1 MSENN
6 REYDGNENVENS
18 EPDTGAE
25 DSNKD
30 GVVIKKQHII
40 FLVMIFIVLLIVTFL
55 VGITLNCSGGED
67 TTKVNAQV
75 SDTSFDIDPN
85 AGSWNGSVP
94 SDESSTASKGIAIP
108 GYPSIT
114 IPANTQDVTVALLN
128 PENNPCYFT
137 FELVLTNAED
147 DDSDDETIYT
157 SKLVPPGDA
166 ITSITL
172 SRPLEAGEYDAVI
185 KISTTSLETGGAMNG
200 ANVKTKLIVK

>member
-6 REYDGNENVENS
+6 REFEENEIVKNS
-18 EPDTGAE
+18 ESDKGVG
-25 DSNKD
+25 DNKKD
-30 GVVIKKQHII
+30 GVVLKKQH
-40 FLVMIFIVLLIVTFL
+40 LVLIVLIIIALLVVTFL
-55 VGITLNCSGGED
+55 VGITLSSSGKD
-67 TTKVNAQV
+67 PSTKVNAQA
-75 SDTSFDIDPN
+75 SDSSIDIDPN

-114 IPANTQDVTVALLN
+114 IPANTQDVSVALLN

-137 FELVLTNAED
+137 FELVLTNAKD

-157 SKLVPPGDA
+157 SKLVPPGEA
-166 ITSITL
+166 ITNITL
-172 SRPLEAGEYDAVI
+172 SKPLEAGEYDAVI

-200 ANVKTKLIVK
+200 ANVKTTLIVK